1 MNRLLQQSKVE
12 SFVYLFVLSKSFQD
26 FKIVFLIVDCSKKIP
41 KNMTF
46 AEAWRR
52 AQNSI
57 KEANAEL
64 RRKTKRISNSGNSSI
79 Q

>member
-1 MNRLLQQSKVE
+1 M
-12 SFVYLFVLSKSFQD
+12 FQD
-26 FKIVFLIVDCSKKIP
+26 FKIIFLIVDYSKKIS

-52 AQNSI
+52 ARNSI

-64 RRKTKRISNSGNSSI
+64 RRKTKRIPISRNSSI
-79 Q
+79 QITKTRVTETTSSTAVNLNEY

>member
-1 MNRLLQQSKVE
+1 
-12 SFVYLFVLSKSFQD
+12 
-26 FKIVFLIVDCSKKIP
+26 
-41 KNMTF
+41 MTF

-52 AQNSI
+52 ARNSI

-79 Q
+79 QITKTRVTETTSSTAVNLN